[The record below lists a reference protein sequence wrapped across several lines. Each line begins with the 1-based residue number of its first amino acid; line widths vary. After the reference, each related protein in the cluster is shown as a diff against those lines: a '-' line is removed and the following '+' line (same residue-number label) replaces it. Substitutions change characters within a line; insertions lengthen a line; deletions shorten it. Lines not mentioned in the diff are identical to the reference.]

1 MMVDSLIIALNGQR
15 RELMEYKRKLQSVTD
30 KLNGKDQEYKEQEQK
45 LEALLKEKDD
55 LENELRQTQNTEH
68 IQHLNSVLRN
78 KNEIIA
84 SLTDKI
90 DMYREMRNSKIA
102 EIEFWRNKYDTANT
116 EKHEEEKEIQKL
128 IVGLYIFLSQ
138 LIALIFSQ

>member
-1 MMVDSLIIALNGQR
+1 
-15 RELMEYKRKLQSVTD
+15 
-30 KLNGKDQEYKEQEQK
+30 
-45 LEALLKEKDD
+45 

-116 EKHEEEKEIQKL
+116 
-128 IVGLYIFLSQ
+128 GIFT
-138 LIALIFSQ
+138 ALL

>member
-1 MMVDSLIIALNGQR
+1 
-15 RELMEYKRKLQSVTD
+15 
-30 KLNGKDQEYKEQEQK
+30 
-45 LEALLKEKDD
+45 